1 MISFALDDAA
11 LRSSRTAS
19 WSAVGWTDCLISSIG
34 RLVTPGASP
43 PQLCAACVLISASAS
58 RSAWVGFAIFCRRAY
73 VMGMMRQPVPV
84 PVPETDMEGS
94 KVQTKGR
101 NGRWRDNGR
110 GKCTNHNVSA
120 NLSHDRAFQILW
132 FDINA
137 GATRSFQPRSA
148 RCLPLRY
155 AASAPSQRLVC
166 APCCCQAPEFVST
179 LRCRTPI
186 ELRRRKNRRRS
197 GVEIGAPTRS
207 RPFLG
212 IKLRGNLFPRPVPP
226 CSSC

>member
-43 PQLCAACVLISASAS
+43 PQLCAACVLISASAP
-58 RSAWVGFAIFCRRAY
+58 RSAWVGFAIFCRRAYY

-132 FDINA
+132 FDINS

-155 AASAPSQRLVC
+155 VAAARLRALLLSSARICLNPALSN
-166 APCCCQAPEFVST
+166 T
-179 LRCRTPI
+179 D
-186 ELRRRKNRRRS
+186 
-197 GVEIGAPTRS
+197 
-207 RPFLG
+207 
-212 IKLRGNLFPRPVPP
+212 
-226 CSSC
+226 

>member
-1 MISFALDDAA
+1 
-11 LRSSRTAS
+11 
-19 WSAVGWTDCLISSIG
+19 
-34 RLVTPGASP
+34 
-43 PQLCAACVLISASAS
+43 
-58 RSAWVGFAIFCRRAY
+58 
-73 VMGMMRQPVPV
+73 MGMMRQPVPV

-226 CSSC
+226 CSSSRRSPCIFGTLAAVCRSSWAAAWLRAMSRLVLGASVPGRRG